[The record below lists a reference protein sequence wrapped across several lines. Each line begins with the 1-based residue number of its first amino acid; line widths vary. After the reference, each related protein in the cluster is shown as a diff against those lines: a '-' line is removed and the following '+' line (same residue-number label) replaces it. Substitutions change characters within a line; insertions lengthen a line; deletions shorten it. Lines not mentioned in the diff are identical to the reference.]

1 MAILNAQRAVNT
13 RDLPELKNVENG
25 TFVNDDPD
33 GGAQSFGLPSFV
45 GFRYRGPDSIFGNG
59 DDPVVEVISTAG
71 GTGNLAAAGT
81 SVFQGTISSLFVK
94 LGDVDLYSLS
104 GFTPFDI
111 NELYA
116 DATNGLPTFPTLLF
130 KGDDTLNGSEFDDI
144 LFAFAGA
151 DVVDGGGGDDLI
163 DGGSENDT
171 LGGGAGDDE
180 VNGGAGDD
188 GLTGGLGAD
197 IQTGGDGADTFFYSS
212 RLESTKKKPGRDS
225 ILDLDRAEG
234 DEIHLTAIDAKK
246 GKGNQDFK
254 WIGKKDFGDN
264 KGELRYKVKN
274 GDAWVEGD
282 TDGNGKSDFV
292 IVVADVTKLK
302 AGDFDL

>member
-1 MAILNAQRAVNT
+1 MAILNAQQAVNT
-13 RDLPELKNVENG
+13 RDLPELEPITG
-25 TFVNDDPD
+25 DTYD
-33 GGAQSFGLPSFV
+33 GGTMQGAYLHGPT
-45 GFRYRGPDSIFGNG
+45 GITYRFG
-59 DDPVVEVISTAG
+59 DDDIDLPGTYVFASAMVISGPIESITVKTSGNPAYDI
-71 GTGNLAAAGT
+71 TG
-81 SVFQGTISSLFVK
+81 F
-94 LGDVDLYSLS
+94 DLN
-104 GFTPFDI
+104 I
-111 NELYA
+111 EELWA
-116 DATNGLPTFPTLLF
+116 DAGNNGKLDTVPAEIF
-130 KGDDTLNGSEFDDI
+130 KGNDELNGSEFDDI

-151 DVVDGGGGDDLI
+151 DVVEGGGGDDLI
-163 DGGSENDT
+163 DGGSEDDT
-171 LGGGAGDDE
+171 LNGGAGDDE
-180 VNGGAGDD
+180 MNGGTGDD
-188 GLTGGLGAD
+188 DLTGGLGAD

-212 RLESTKKKPGRDS
+212 RLESTKKASGRDS
-225 ILDLDRAEG
+225 ILDFDRAEG

-282 TDGNGKSDFV
+282 TDGNGKADFV